1 MPLQAPNLDDRRF
14 ADLFSEARA
23 LISRYAPEWTDHNES
38 DPGITLLEL
47 DAWLHE
53 TILYRLNQL
62 PERTYIKFLQL
73 LGIELTPARPAQ
85 VDMTFKLSRKDVDV
99 VIVPK
104 GARIAGPA
112 GDDGQP
118 VLFETEQAGVA
129 LGMLLAEI
137 QSFDGRTYSIETK
150 KNAADGQ
157 FFYPL
162 GILAREGSVLLL
174 GFDSPLKFTAQQI
187 DLTFYIAE
195 TVEAPKPRQCSA
207 ELMTAPV
214 PVTLVWEF
222 YTGTS
227 WQPLT
232 LDLDGS
238 RAFTQSGH
246 VLLRGPGDKLAK
258 SQVGQVKTP
267 LYWLRAR
274 LASGSY
280 EASPRLSAVMTNTF
294 RATQSITVRD
304 EVLGGSDA
312 SPNQTFT
319 LANKPVLSLTLEA
332 DEGPGFKQWV
342 QVVDFD
348 ASGPDDPH
356 YTLNATTGQVM
367 FGDGVNGRIPTAN
380 LANPNTSVVAREY
393 RWGGGKKGNLA
404 AGLIQDLQTFV
415 EGVDTA
421 TNAGP
426 SYGGADEETVDQ
438 AKRRAGDVLKN
449 KGRAVTAEDFE
460 SIAKSTPLVRI
471 RRAKALPLTMPQ
483 FPGAQIPGAVTVIVV
498 PEADGPRPTPT
509 EATLRAVCQCL
520 NQTRLL
526 TTDVWV
532 MAPVYR
538 TLSVEAEIIVR
549 GDEDLATVKH
559 AIEDRLKTFL
569 DPLTGGPNG
578 DGWEFGGT
586 VYYSQLYRIIIEAP
600 GVDRIDNNQMVLWLD
615 GVRGDFCR
623 DVPIQ
628 TGELITSESHDI
640 RVKYANEAQSNG

>member
-1 MPLQAPNLDDRRF
+1 MPLQAPNLDDRRW
-14 ADLFSEARA
+14 ADLFNEARG
-23 LISRYAPEWTDHNES
+23 LIPRYAPDWTDHNES
-38 DPGITLLEL
+38 DPGITLLQL

-62 PERTYIKFLQL
+62 PDRSYIKFLQL

-85 VDMTFKLSRKDVDV
+85 ADITFKLSRKDVDA
-99 VIVPK
+99 VIIPK

-112 GDDGQP
+112 GEDGQP
-118 VLFETEQAGVA
+118 VLFETERAGVA
-129 LGMLLAEI
+129 LGMQLAEI
-137 QSFDGRTYSIETK
+137 QSSDGRSYSIETK

-162 GILAREGSVLLL
+162 GILAREGSALVL

-187 DLTFYIAE
+187 DMTFYVAE
-195 TVEAPKPRQCSA
+195 AVEAPKPRQCSA
-207 ELMTAPV
+207 EMINVPV

-258 SQVGQVKTP
+258 SVVGQVKTP

-274 LASGSY
+274 LARGTY
-280 EASPRLSAVMTNTF
+280 ETSPRLSAVMTNTI
-294 RATQSITVRD
+294 RATQCITVRD

-312 SPNQTFT
+312 SPNQAFT
-319 LANKPVLSLTLEA
+319 LVNKPVLSLTLEV
-332 DEGPGFKQWV
+332 DEGPGFQPWV
-342 QVVDFD
+342 QVGDFN

-367 FGDGVNGRIPTAN
+367 FGDGVYGRIPTAN

-393 RWGGGKKGNLA
+393 LWGGGKKGNLA
-404 AGLIQDLQTFV
+404 AGLIRDLQTFV
-415 EGVDTA
+415 EGVDSA
-421 TNAGP
+421 TNSRP
-426 SYGGADEETVDQ
+426 SYGGTDEETVDQ
-438 AKRRAGDVLKN
+438 AKRRAGDSLKN

-460 SIAKSTPLVRI
+460 ALAKETPLVRI
-471 RRAKALPLTMPQ
+471 LRAKALPLTMPQ

-498 PEADGPRPTPT
+498 PEADGPRPTPN
-509 EATLRAVCQCL
+509 ESTLRAVCQCL
-520 NQTRLL
+520 NKARLL

-538 TLSVEAEIIVR
+538 TLSVQAEIIVR
-549 GDEDLATVKH
+549 GDEDLATVKRS
-559 AIEDRLKTFL
+559 IEDRLKTFL
-569 DPLTGGPNG
+569 DPLTGGPAG
-578 DGWEFGGT
+578 GGWEFGGA
-586 VYYSQLYRIIIEAP
+586 VYYSQIYRIIIETP

-615 GVRGDFCR
+615 GVAGDFCR
-623 DVPIQ
+623 DLPIL

-640 RVKYANEAQSNG
+640 RVKYANEAQTNG

>member
-14 ADLFSEARA
+14 ADLFSEARG
-23 LISRYAPEWTDHNES
+23 LIPRYAPEWTDHNES

-73 LGIELTPARPAQ
+73 LGIELMPARPAQ
-85 VDMTFKLSRKDVDV
+85 ADITFKLSRKDVDA

-104 GARIAGPA
+104 GTRIAGPG

-118 VLFETEQAGVA
+118 VLFETERAGVA

-137 QSFDGRTYSIETK
+137 QSFDGRTYSSETK
-150 KNAADGQ
+150 KNAAAGQ
-157 FFYPL
+157 FFYPF
-162 GILAREGSVLLL
+162 GVLARETSALVL

-187 DLTFYIAE
+187 DLMFYIAE

-207 ELMTAPV
+207 ELMSVPV
-214 PVTLVWEF
+214 PVTLAWEF

-232 LDLDGS
+232 IDLDGS

-258 SQVGQVKTP
+258 SALGQVKTP

-274 LASGSY
+274 LVRGTY
-280 EASPRLSAVMTNTF
+280 EAAPRLSAVMTNTF
-294 RATQSITVRD
+294 AATQSITVRD

-319 LANKPVLSLTLEA
+319 LANTPVLSLTLEV
-332 DEGPGFKQWV
+332 DEGTGFKAWV
-342 QVVDFD
+342 QKGDLS
-348 ASGPDDPH
+348 ASGPDDPD
-356 YTLNATTGQVM
+356 YTLNATTGQVT

-380 LANPNTSVVAREY
+380 LANPTASVVAREY
-393 RWGGGKKGNLA
+393 RWGGGKRGNLA

-415 EGVDTA
+415 EGADSA
-421 TNAGP
+421 SNGRP
-426 SYGGADEETVDQ
+426 SQGGSDEETVAQ
-438 AKRRAGDVLKN
+438 AKRRASDALKN

-460 SIAKSTPLVRI
+460 SIAKSTPLARVL
-471 RRAKALPLTMPQ
+471 RAKALPLTMPQ
-483 FPGAQIPGAVTVIVV
+483 FPGVQIPGAVTVIVV
-498 PEADGPRPTPT
+498 PEGDGPRPTPT

-520 NQTRLL
+520 NQARLL

-538 TLSVEAEIIVR
+538 TLSVEAEIIVN
-549 GDEDLATVKH
+549 GDEDLATVKR

-569 DPLTGGPNG
+569 DPLKGGPNG
-578 DGWEFGGT
+578 EGWDFGGT
-586 VYYSQLYRIIIEAP
+586 VFYSQIYRIIIDTP

-640 RVKYANEAQSNG
+640 RVKYAIEGQSNG